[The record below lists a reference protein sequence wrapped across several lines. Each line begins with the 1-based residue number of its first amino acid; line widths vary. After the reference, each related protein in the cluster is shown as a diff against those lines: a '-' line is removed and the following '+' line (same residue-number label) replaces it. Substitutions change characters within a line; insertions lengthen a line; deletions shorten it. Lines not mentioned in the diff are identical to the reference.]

1 MSNLRELR
9 ERTGVSAAELA
20 RQAGVA
26 PNTVLNAER
35 GKTIDVSTR
44 RRIAGALTTLLQ
56 REVYSRVSDARADV
70 TRAEVEL
77 EGARQ
82 RLEQA
87 NAQHEADAEQLRADI
102 AELWDEATDEAEDA
116 APVACAS
123 S

>member
-35 GKTIDVSTR
+35 GKTIDRSTR
-44 RRIAGALTTLLQ
+44 RRIASALTTLLQ
-56 REVYSRVSDARADV
+56 RETYSRISDARADV

-87 NAQHEADAEQLRADI
+87 NAQHAADAEQLRADI

-116 APVACAS
+116 APVA
-123 S
+123 